1 MNKTSLPS
9 PESGFISLEDQAIS
23 LLPDGPASYN
33 HNFRKTRAFERS
45 IIGCGNLPL

>member
-33 HNFRKTRAFERS
+33 HNFRKTRAFEGLLS
-45 IIGCGNLPL
+45 PP